1 MTVRELLELIEEK
14 RKLYPVL
21 DSYTVVSIGKY
32 RDGGNI
38 TLKSDTVLKI
48 DQISGTVIIAVP

>member
-1 MTVRELLELIEEK
+1 MTVCELLELIEEK

-38 TLKSDTVLKI
+38 TFKSDTIIKI